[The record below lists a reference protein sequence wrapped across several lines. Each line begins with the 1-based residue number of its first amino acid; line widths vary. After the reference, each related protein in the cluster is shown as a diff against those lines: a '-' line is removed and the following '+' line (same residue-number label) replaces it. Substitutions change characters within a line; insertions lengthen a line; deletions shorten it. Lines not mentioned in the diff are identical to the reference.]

1 MDTSDIVLIV
11 VIVFFVY
18 NLLCSWKALE
28 VEKFC
33 IDRIHEFNQDEINN
47 GNFDLDYE
55 RNYNLVPSFSTLH
68 WHFFFFGS
76 VNVVVNHVVNG
87 LINSR
92 RK

>member
-1 MDTSDIVLIV
+1 MDTNDIIVIVLIL
-11 VIVFFVY
+11 FFVY

-28 VEKFC
+28 VSKFFLDC
-33 IDRIHEFNQDEINN
+33 IHDFNQDEISN
-47 GNFDLDYE
+47 GNFDLNFE
-55 RNYNLVPSFSTLH
+55 RNYDLVPSFSTLH

-76 VNVVVNHVVNG
+76 VNVVVDQVMNG

>member
-1 MDTSDIVLIV
+1 MDTSDIV
-11 VIVFFVY
+11 VIVLILFFVY

-28 VEKFC
+28 VSEFL
-33 IDRIHEFNQDEINN
+33 INRIHDFNQDEINN
-47 GNFDLDYE
+47 GNFDLNFE
-55 RNYNLVPSFSTLH
+55 RNYKLIPSFAALH

-76 VNVVVNHVVNG
+76 VNVVVDHVMNG